1 MAYTASVK
9 ANVIKSGEIDKIR
22 YPVPKSF
29 YAAAGMLRGKLP
41 DGVKYQKKI
50 RKEWDARLK
59 RQRSK

>member
-1 MAYTASVK
+1 MK